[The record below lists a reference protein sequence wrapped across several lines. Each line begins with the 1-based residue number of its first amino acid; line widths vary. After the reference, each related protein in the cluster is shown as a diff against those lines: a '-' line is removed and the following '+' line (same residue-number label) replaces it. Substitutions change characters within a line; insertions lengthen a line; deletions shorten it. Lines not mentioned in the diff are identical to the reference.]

1 LASTFQKQF
10 YAYPLQFH
18 SSNTQFKTGHY
29 HVDHTINSSEDDIQ
43 DIQNY
48 NCIKAKTE
56 KPILKVTGLNFG
68 TDSPFLPDVTVH
80 YTITTDLHEAAS
92 ALFYKPDVM

>member
-1 LASTFQKQF
+1 MQF
-10 YAYPLQFH
+10 Y
-18 SSNTQFKTGHY
+18 SWKTQFKTDQY
-29 HVDHTINSSEDDIQ
+29 HEDHTIKSSEDDIQ

-48 NCIKAKTE
+48 KCIKAKTE

-80 YTITTDLHEAAS
+80 YTTMIDLHEVAS
-92 ALFYKPDVM
+92 ALVYKPDVK